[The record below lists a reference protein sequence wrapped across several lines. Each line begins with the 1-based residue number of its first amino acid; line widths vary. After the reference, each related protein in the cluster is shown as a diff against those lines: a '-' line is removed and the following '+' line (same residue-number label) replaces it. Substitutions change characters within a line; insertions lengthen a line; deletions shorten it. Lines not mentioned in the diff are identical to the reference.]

1 MNTPELSATITG
13 WAAADAQQTTT
24 QAGTLVARAR
34 VPYQPRRRAAD
45 GQWENAGDPTWVT
58 IVAWGDGAPAF
69 ANAVRKGTQ
78 VTATGRPS
86 ARAWTD
92 NEGRTRVDLTID
104 ARTWGIIPPGQ
115 PAPAPAP
122 TPPAPTAAAG
132 WDAWPTN

>member
-1 MNTPELSATITG
+1 MNTPELTATITG
-13 WAAADAQQTTT
+13 WAATDAQQTTT
-24 QAGTLVARAR
+24 QSGTPIARAR

-58 IVAWGDGAPAF
+58 IVAWGDDAHAF

-78 VTATGRPS
+78 VTVSGRPS
-86 ARAWTD
+86 AHAWTD

-104 ARTWGIIPPGQ
+104 ARTWGIIPPTQ
-115 PAPAPAP
+115 AAPAPAP

-132 WDAWPTN
+132 WDVWPTN

>member
-1 MNTPELSATITG
+1 MNTPELTATITG

-24 QAGTLVARAR
+24 QAGTPVARAR

-58 IVAWGDGAPAF
+58 IIAWGDDAVAF
-69 ANAVRKGTQ
+69 AAAIRKGTQ

-104 ARTWGIIPPGQ
+104 ARTWGIIPPDQ
-115 PAPAPAP
+115 PAPTP

-132 WDAWPTN
+132 WDAWPAN